1 MAKATVLAKFEDVK
15 QKLQANA
22 LMEMEYDLLV
32 MQLEKLF
39 RDTYYEEKF
48 VKYGLKQEKWVLT
61 VIEN

>member
-1 MAKATVLAKFEDVK
+1 
-15 QKLQANA
+15 
-22 LMEMEYDLLV
+22 MEMEYDLLV